1 MLKWLKNKL
10 IDWLYF
16 HRFRRTCSKAMY
28 LNVIESQIL
37 IPEFVS
43 WNVYYKIDKIISNVS
58 GWKYGTPPSIKI
70 EKREGGFPFTRET
83 IYKYIDN
90 CYDYW
95 VSKK

>member
-16 HRFRRTCSKAMY
+16 HRFRRTCSKGMY
-28 LNVIESQIL
+28 LNVIESQVL
-37 IPEFVS
+37 IPNFVS
-43 WNVYYKIDKIISNVS
+43 WNVYYQIDKIISNVS
-58 GWKYGTPPSIKI
+58 GWKYGTPSSIKI
-70 EKREGGFPFTRET
+70 ERREGDFPFTREM

-95 VSKK
+95 INQK